1 MVETLADAS
10 TWNKARLEA
19 LSDGI
24 FAIAMTL
31 LVLEIKVPD
40 LPRHVPAHELWQA
53 VLDHGFVFFSFLVTF
68 LLAGLFWFWHHISF
82 HYIHRVNG
90 PILAINLVFLMFVS
104 LLPYS
109 TAMLGSFTLGQPV
122 SLAMYF
128 GNQLALGLAMNAHWR
143 YAQARGLVTS
153 PASPIVRRFG
163 ASLLMQ
169 PIACVAALATLFVN
183 PRMAFNA
190 FAIIQVAGGILSRRS
205 RRKRP

>member
-19 LSDGI
+19 LSDG
-24 FAIAMTL
+24 M
-31 LVLEIKVPD
+31 
-40 LPRHVPAHELWQA
+40 
-53 VLDHGFVFFSFLVTF
+53 
-68 LLAGLFWFWHHISF
+68 
-82 HYIHRVNG
+82 
-90 PILAINLVFLMFVS
+90 
-104 LLPYS
+104 
-109 TAMLGSFTLGQPV
+109 
-122 SLAMYF
+122 
-128 GNQLALGLAMNAHWR
+128 
-143 YAQARGLVTS
+143 
-153 PASPIVRRFG
+153 RRFG